1 MDFIKSMYDDGLV
14 EKKLDEDAWADIRAR
29 RIDRLS
35 QERNV
40 ALYGYLVG
48 IENAYKA
55 KKAAELITQG
65 QSVPSQFARAYDPIV
80 EMIDDIIS
88 AGPAH
93 IQTLKMLHKR
103 AKRDLKKQFSY
114 FYGKYI

>member
-1 MDFIKSMYDDGLV
+1 MDFIKGMYEEGLV
-14 EKKLDEDAWADIRAR
+14 DKKLDENAWADIRAR
-29 RIDRLS
+29 RIERLS

-55 KKAAELITQG
+55 KRAVELITQG
-65 QSVPSQFARAYDPIV
+65 KTVPSQFAKAYDPIV
-80 EMIDDIIS
+80 EMVDDIIA

-103 AKRDLKKQFSY
+103 AKRDLKK
-114 FYGKYI
+114 